1 METTYIKTPLG
12 ITKIIGDENGISE
25 ISVLDEGEI
34 SDKIPLKLQEAVNQL
49 RDYFEKKRTD
59 FTFKLNPKGTDFQQK
74 VWQELVNIPFGKT
87 MSYLDLAKK
96 LGDPKVIRAAAS
108 ANGCSAAPAP
118 AESGASPC
126 RSVSR
131 PPCSP
136 SGPPAAPNPSRRSRS
151 QARPPGTSGA
161 ARSAAA
167 WQTSVRSCLA
177 RSVLAAVA
185 NTRGRCLSPPCAAP
199 KAPGPSAAGSRCS
212 RLAVLLPCLPST
224 SARTGSPWSLRRPAQ
239 APLQPPGR

>member
-59 FTFKLNPKGTDFQQK
+59 FTFKLNPKGTDFQQT
-74 VWQELVNIPFGKT
+74 VWKELSNIPFGKT

-108 ANGCSAAPAP
+108 ANGKNPLWIVV
-118 AESGASPC
+118 PC
-126 RSVSR
+126 HRVIGTDGSLTGYAGGLWR
-131 PPCSP
+131 KKWLLEHE
-136 SGPPAAPNPSRRSRS
+136 NPTN
-151 QARPPGTSGA
+151 Q
-161 ARSAAA
+161 
-167 WQTSVRSCLA
+167 Q
-177 RSVLAAVA
+177 
-185 NTRGRCLSPPCAAP
+185 
-199 KAPGPSAAGSRCS
+199 
-212 RLAVLLPCLPST
+212 
-224 SARTGSPWSLRRPAQ
+224 SLF
-239 APLQPPGR
+239 